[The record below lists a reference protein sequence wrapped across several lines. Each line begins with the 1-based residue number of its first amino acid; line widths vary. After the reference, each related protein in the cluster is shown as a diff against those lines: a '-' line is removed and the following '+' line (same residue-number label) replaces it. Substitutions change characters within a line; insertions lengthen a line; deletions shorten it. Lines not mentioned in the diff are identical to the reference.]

1 MAKKI
6 RDENGNVYVQ
16 KKPIYKK
23 WWFWLLSI
31 ILIIS
36 ISSAIFGDESKNK
49 DSNSA
54 SISKKEEK
62 KTYKVGDEV
71 TVGKMG
77 YRINSVEVVKSV
89 GPSVYPTN
97 AKDTFLVISLS
108 VKNAGDK
115 AVMVDSSF
123 FKLKDGSK
131 EFEADS
137 MGSMS
142 ANQGED
148 GEISNSFFL
157 QNLNPD
163 VQLDGKVV
171 FDVTEQ
177 QANAET
183 NQLQVATGA
192 FGTETEL
199 INLH

>member
-6 RDENGNVYVQ
+6 RDEDGNVYVQ

-23 WWFWLLSI
+23 WWFWLLSV
-31 ILIIS
+31 ILIIG
-36 ISSAIFGDESKNK
+36 ISSAIFGDESQNK
-49 DSNSA
+49 GSNSA
-54 SISKKEEK
+54 SINKKDEK

-177 QANAET
+177 QANSET

-199 INLH
+199 IDLH